1 MAGDRDSEL
10 GMTPENGSGSRSE
23 TDVILATLATLVE
36 PLAALL
42 PGECEVV
49 LHDLRDLPRSI
60 VAIAGNL
67 SGRKVGDGAPDSLV
81 RANENGAYGTALGY
95 SSRHPDG
102 REFRCSTL
110 IFRDS
115 SGTAVAA
122 LCVNN
127 DTKGWSIALELAR
140 SMLPWTTSELHG
152 SSREA
157 NTHSLQ
163 GVDDLARKLLRRAL
177 SSIDV
182 PVDLMHKRH
191 KLAVVRELNDNG
203 YFLLRESVETA
214 AQTLGVT
221 RFTIYNY
228 LNQLETTDDVN
239 SRE

>member
-1 MAGDRDSEL
+1 MAEPGPLDEAHVVLR
-10 GMTPENGSGSRSE
+10 
-23 TDVILATLATLVE
+23 TLEALVE

-49 LHDLRDLPRSI
+49 LHDLSDLSRSI

-67 SGRKVGDGAPDSLV
+67 SGRKIGDPAPGLLL
-81 RANENGAYGTALGY
+81 RAKENDAYGTTLGY

-102 REFRCSTL
+102 HELRSSTL
-110 IFRDS
+110 IFRDHV
-115 SGTAVAA
+115 GTPVAA

-127 DTKGWSIALELAR
+127 DTKDWSIALELAR
-140 SMLPWTTSELHG
+140 SMLPWTRSDIHSPASEG
-152 SSREA
+152 
-157 NTHSLQ
+157 NDHSLQ
-163 GVDDLARKLLRRAL
+163 DVDDLARKLLTRSL

-191 KLAVVRELNDNG
+191 KLAVVRELNESG

-214 AQTLGVT
+214 AQALGVT

-228 LNQLETTDDVN
+228 LNELEAPQGDV
-239 SRE
+239 SPD